1 MSLKENMINYIM
13 TQRKEHW
20 CLLSV
25 SDKQG
30 KILVYFSLKATVFI
44 YGLLYHV
51 MLIKYVK
58 SI

>member
-1 MSLKENMINYIM
+1 MINYIM

-20 CLLSV
+20 CLLLV